1 MRFLLAALAVLLMPA
16 TAFAQGGYRPP
27 DIAAQRAAMERLA
40 PLLGRWQGEALV
52 QQPQT
57 MTVYQTEQVELALD
71 GIAMLVRGTGHANA
85 ERSGAPVFQALA
97 VLSYDD
103 VRRIYEFRTYA
114 RGYAATAT
122 GEFLDDGSFRWS
134 ISPGG
139 PVRIRYTITITGDQ
153 WREIGEMSY
162 DNGTTWAQ
170 TIDMNLRRL
179 P

>member
-1 MRFLLAALAVLLMPA
+1 MRYLLAALAFFLMHA
-16 TAFAQGGYRPP
+16 TALAQGHRPP

-40 PLLGRWQGEALV
+40 PLLGHWQGEAQV
-52 QQPQT
+52 QQPQA

-71 GIAMLVRGTGHANA
+71 GVAMIVRGAGHADAARN
-85 ERSGAPVFQALA
+85 GAPVFQALA

-103 VRRIYEFRTYA
+103 QRRIYEFRTYA

-134 ISPGG
+134 LNPGG
-139 PVRIRYTITITGDQ
+139 PVRIRYTIAITGDR

-162 DNGTTWAQ
+162 DNGTTWQQ
-170 TIDMNLRRL
+170 TIEMDLQRL

>member
-1 MRFLLAALAVLLMPA
+1 MRFLLAALAVLLIPA
-16 TAFAQGGYRPP
+16 TAQAQAYRAP

-40 PLLGRWQGEALV
+40 PLLGRWEGEAQL
-52 QQPQT
+52 QQPQA
-57 MTVYQTEQVELALD
+57 MTVYQTEQVDLALD
-71 GIAMLVRGTGHANA
+71 GVAMLVRGTGHATA

-103 VRRIYEFRTYA
+103 VRRVYEFRTYA
-114 RGYAATAT
+114 RGYATTAT

-134 ISPGG
+134 IDPGG
-139 PVRIRYTITITGDQ
+139 PVRIRYTITITGDR

-162 DNGTTWAQ
+162 DAGTTWAQ

>member
-1 MRFLLAALAVLLMPA
+1 MRFFLAAVAILLMPA
-16 TAFAQGGYRPP
+16 TASAQGYRPP

-40 PLLGRWQGEALV
+40 PLLGRWQGEAQV
-52 QQPQT
+52 SQPQT
-57 MTVYQTEQVELALD
+57 MTVHHSEHAELAL
-71 GIAMLVRGTGHANA
+71 GGTAMIVRGTGHSTA
-85 ERSGAPVFQALA
+85 ERTGAPVFEALG

-103 VRRIYEFRTYA
+103 VRRTYEFRTYA

-122 GEFLDDGSFRWS
+122 GEVLEDGRFRWS
-134 ISPGG
+134 INPGG
-139 PVRIRYTITITGDQ
+139 PVRIRYTIAISGDV